1 MAKFYAI
8 QRLDTEAHVYIFGD
22 ITSWRWEPEDVSA
35 WSLTQEIKDL
45 DVDVIH
51 VHIDSYGGEVSEGWA
66 IYNALLQH
74 RARIVTH
81 ADGFVASA
89 AIYPFMAGEQRISS
103 SVAAFYFHQA
113 MTGVYGN
120 AEQLRDAADDI
131 EKLNELGL
139 NAFEDLGIDR
149 DKILQIERDETWLT
163 PQEALEL
170 GIVTEIRARS
180 EASSTPSQ
188 SIRGAIVAALT
199 KAQPEQPHAAPAADE
214 KPVNRLAAFVGEM
227 K

>member
-1 MAKFYAI
+1 MAKFYAV
-8 QRLDTEAHVYIFGD
+8 QRLDSEAHIYIFGD
-22 ITSWRWEPEDVSA
+22 ITAWRWEPEDVSA
-35 WSLTQEIKDL
+35 WSLTQEIKEL

-66 IYNALLQH
+66 IYNALLQQ

-103 SVAAFYFHQA
+103 SVAAFFFHQA

-139 NAFEDLGIDR
+139 NVFADLGIDR
-149 DKILQIERDETWLT
+149 DEILRIERNETWLS
-163 PQEALEL
+163 PAEALEL

-188 SIRGAIVAALT
+188 SIRGAIVDALRRS
-199 KAQPEQPHAAPAADE
+199 QPVPPPTASDVEN
-214 KPVNRLAAFVGEM
+214 KPVNHLAAFLGGL